1 MNRILIVDDD
11 ARNIFALKAVLQ
23 SKGFAVVAA
32 DNAAEG
38 IGLVKKDPSIRV
50 VLMDVMMPEMD
61 GYEAIQII
69 RNDKT
74 LVHVKLVAVT
84 AQAMSGDRE
93 KCMAAG
99 ADEYISKPI
108 DVTILFQLLKQYI
121 PEQVNR

>member
-23 SKGFAVVAA
+23 SKGFDVVAA

-38 IGLVKKDPSIRV
+38 IGLIKKDPSIRV

-84 AQAMSGDRE
+84 AQAKSGDRE